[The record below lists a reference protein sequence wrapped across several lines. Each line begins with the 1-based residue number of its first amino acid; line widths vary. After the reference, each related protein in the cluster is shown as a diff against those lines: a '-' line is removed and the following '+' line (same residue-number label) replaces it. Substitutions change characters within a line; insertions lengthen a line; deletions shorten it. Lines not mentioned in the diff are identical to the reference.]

1 MIHSETKLRK
11 KPLKDIGISFQG
23 KNISKNILSLLI
35 KFPMSKRN
43 EILIIGNGRSV
54 LEYFFGKQINTISI
68 VGRIN
73 NFAIRNYSEYIGQR
87 TDIWFNGA
95 NQNLKRQKVIPNEV
109 VVFIPPGILRRKK
122 EKIHDRISRRLHIN
136 KEKYSLIPLETMENY
151 EILTGVKRP
160 TTGTSCILWAIENFE
175 KVIIHGFDFFID
187 SKSHYN
193 DNFITKWLIDWGI
206 NKKGGKHNMMAEKI
220 YIEKLIQDKKVI
232 QLKEYLQS

>member
-1 MIHSETKLRK
+1 
-11 KPLKDIGISFQG
+11 
-23 KNISKNILSLLI
+23 
-35 KFPMSKRN
+35 MSKRK

-54 LEYFFGKQINTISI
+54 LDHSFGKQINKFSI

-73 NFAIRNYSEYIGQR
+73 NYSIDNYAEHVGGK

-95 NQNLKRQKVIPNEV
+95 NKNLKRQKVIPNEI
-109 VVFIPPGILRRKK
+109 VVFIPPEILRRKK
-122 EKIHDRISRRLHIN
+122 EKIHDRISRRLHID
-136 KEKYSLIPLETMENY
+136 KEKYFLIPLETMENY

-160 TTGTSCILWAIENFE
+160 TTGTSCILWAVENFE

-206 NKKGGKHNMMAEKI
+206 NKKGGKHNMMAEKV
-220 YIEKLIQDKKVI
+220 YIEKIIQDKKVI

>member
-1 MIHSETKLRK
+1 
-11 KPLKDIGISFQG
+11 
-23 KNISKNILSLLI
+23 
-35 KFPMSKRN
+35 MSKRK

-54 LEYFFGKQINTISI
+54 LDHSFGEQINAHPI

-73 NFAIRNYSEYIGQR
+73 NFSVENYSEYVGVK

-109 VVFIPPGILRRKK
+109 VVFIPPEILRRKK
-122 EKIHDRISRRLHIN
+122 EKIHDRISRRLHID
-136 KEKYSLIPLETMENY
+136 KEKYFLIPLETMENY

-160 TTGTSCILWAIENFE
+160 TTGTSCILWAVENFE

-193 DNFITKWLIDWGI
+193 DNFITKWLINLGI

>member
-1 MIHSETKLRK
+1 
-11 KPLKDIGISFQG
+11 
-23 KNISKNILSLLI
+23 
-35 KFPMSKRN
+35 MSKRK

-54 LEYFFGKQINTISI
+54 LDHSFGEQINAIPI

-73 NFAIRNYSEYIGQR
+73 NFSIRNYSEYIGQR

-109 VVFIPPGILRRKK
+109 VVFIPPEILRRKK
-122 EKIHDRISRRLHIN
+122 EKIHDRISRRLHID
-136 KEKYSLIPLETMENY
+136 KEKYFLIPLETMENY

-160 TTGTSCILWAIENFE
+160 TTGTSCILWAVENFE

-193 DNFITKWLIDWGI
+193 DNFITKWLIDWEI
-206 NKKGGKHNMMAEKI
+206 NKKGGKHNMVAEKV

>member
-1 MIHSETKLRK
+1 
-11 KPLKDIGISFQG
+11 
-23 KNISKNILSLLI
+23 
-35 KFPMSKRN
+35 MSKRK
-43 EILIIGNGRSV
+43 EILIIGNGRTV
-54 LEYFFGKQINTISI
+54 LDHSFGEQINAIPI

-73 NFAIRNYSEYIGQR
+73 NFSVENYSEYVGVK

-109 VVFIPPGILRRKK
+109 VVFIPPEILRRKK
-122 EKIHDRISRRLHIN
+122 EKIHDRISRRLHID
-136 KEKYSLIPLETMENY
+136 KEKYFLIPLETMENY

-160 TTGTSCILWAIENFE
+160 TTGTSCILWAVENFE

-193 DNFITKWLIDWGI
+193 DNFITKWLIDWEI
-206 NKKGGKHNMMAEKI
+206 NKKGGKHNMVAEKV

>member
-1 MIHSETKLRK
+1 
-11 KPLKDIGISFQG
+11 
-23 KNISKNILSLLI
+23 
-35 KFPMSKRN
+35 MSKRK

-54 LEYFFGKQINTISI
+54 LDHSFGEQINAIPI

-73 NFAIRNYSEYIGQR
+73 NFSVENYSEYVGVK

-109 VVFIPPGILRRKK
+109 VVFIPPEILRRKK
-122 EKIHDRISRRLHIN
+122 EKIHGRISRRLHID
-136 KEKYSLIPLETMENY
+136 KEKYFLIPLETMENY

-160 TTGTSCILWAIENFE
+160 TTGTSCILWAVENFE

>member
-1 MIHSETKLRK
+1 
-11 KPLKDIGISFQG
+11 
-23 KNISKNILSLLI
+23 
-35 KFPMSKRN
+35 MSKRK

-54 LEYFFGKQINTISI
+54 LDHLFGKQINKFSI

-73 NFAIRNYSEYIGQR
+73 NYSIDNYAEHVGGK

-109 VVFIPPGILRRKK
+109 VVFIPPKILRRKK
-122 EKIHDRISRRLHIN
+122 EKIHDQISRRLHID

-193 DNFITKWLIDWGI
+193 DNFITKWLIDWEI
-206 NKKGGKHNMMAEKI
+206 NKKGGKHNMVAEKV

>member
-1 MIHSETKLRK
+1 
-11 KPLKDIGISFQG
+11 
-23 KNISKNILSLLI
+23 
-35 KFPMSKRN
+35 MSKRK

-54 LEYFFGKQINTISI
+54 LDHLFGKQINKFSI

-73 NFAIRNYSEYIGQR
+73 NYSIDNYAEYVGGK

-109 VVFIPPGILRRKK
+109 VVFIPPEILRRKK
-122 EKIHDRISRRLHIN
+122 EKIHDRISRRLHID
-136 KEKYSLIPLETMENY
+136 KEKYFLIPLETMENY

-160 TTGTSCILWAIENFE
+160 MTGTACILWAVENFE
-175 KVIIHGFDFFID
+175 KVIMHGFDFFID

-193 DNFITKWLIDWGI
+193 DNFINKWLIGWGI

>member
-1 MIHSETKLRK
+1 M
-11 KPLKDIGISFQG
+11 
-23 KNISKNILSLLI
+23 
-35 KFPMSKRN
+35 
-43 EILIIGNGRSV
+43 
-54 LEYFFGKQINTISI
+54 
-68 VGRIN
+68 
-73 NFAIRNYSEYIGQR
+73 
-87 TDIWFNGA
+87 
-95 NQNLKRQKVIPNEV
+95 KRQKVIPNEV

-122 EKIHDRISRRLHIN
+122 EKIHDRISRRLHID

-160 TTGTSCILWAIENFE
+160 TTGTASILWAVENFE

>member
-1 MIHSETKLRK
+1 
-11 KPLKDIGISFQG
+11 
-23 KNISKNILSLLI
+23 
-35 KFPMSKRN
+35 MSKRK

-54 LEYFFGKQINTISI
+54 LEYSFGKQINTISI

-73 NFAIRNYSEYIGQR
+73 NFSTRNYSEYIGQR

-109 VVFIPPGILRRKK
+109 VVFIPPEILRRKK
-122 EKIHDRISRRLHIN
+122 EKIHDRISRRLHID

-151 EILTGVKRP
+151 EKITGVKRL
-160 TTGTSCILWAIENFE
+160 TTGTASILWAVENFE
-175 KVIIHGFDFFID
+175 KVLIHGFDFFID

-193 DNFITKWLIDWGI
+193 DNFINKWLIEKGI

-220 YIEKLIQDKKVI
+220 YIEKLIQNKKVI

>member
-1 MIHSETKLRK
+1 
-11 KPLKDIGISFQG
+11 
-23 KNISKNILSLLI
+23 
-35 KFPMSKRN
+35 MSKRK

-54 LEYFFGKQINTISI
+54 LEYSFGKQINTISI

-73 NFAIRNYSEYIGQR
+73 NFAIKNYSEYIGQR

-95 NQNLKRQKVIPNEV
+95 NQNLKRQKVIPDEV
-109 VVFIPPGILRRKK
+109 VVFIPPEILRRKK
-122 EKIHDRISRRLHIN
+122 EKVHDQISNRLHID
-136 KEKYSLIPLETMENY
+136 KKYYSLMPLEVMENY
-151 EILTGVKRP
+151 EKKTGVKRP
-160 TTGTSCILWAIENFE
+160 TTGTASILWAVENFE
-175 KVIIHGFDFFID
+175 KVLIHGFDFFID

-193 DNFITKWLIDWGI
+193 DNFINKWLIEKDI

>member
-1 MIHSETKLRK
+1 
-11 KPLKDIGISFQG
+11 
-23 KNISKNILSLLI
+23 
-35 KFPMSKRN
+35 MSKRK

-54 LEYFFGKQINTISI
+54 LDHSFGKQINKFSI

-73 NFAIRNYSEYIGQR
+73 NYSIDNYAEYVGGK

-95 NQNLKRQKVIPNEV
+95 NQNLKRQKVIPNEI
-109 VVFIPPGILRRKK
+109 VVFIPPEILRRKK
-122 EKIHDRISRRLHIN
+122 EKIHDRISRRLHIE
-136 KEKYSLIPLETMENY
+136 KEKYFLIPLETMENY

-160 TTGTSCILWAIENFE
+160 TTGTSCILWTVENFE

-232 QLKEYLQS
+232 QLKEHLQS

>member
-1 MIHSETKLRK
+1 
-11 KPLKDIGISFQG
+11 
-23 KNISKNILSLLI
+23 
-35 KFPMSKRN
+35 MSKRD

-54 LEYFFGKQINTISI
+54 LEYSFGKQINTISI

-73 NFAIRNYSEYIGQR
+73 NFSIRNYSEYIGRR

-109 VVFIPPGILRRKK
+109 VVFIPPEILRRKK
-122 EKIHDRISRRLHIN
+122 EKIHNLISRRLHIN
-136 KEKYSLIPLETMENY
+136 KEKYSLIPLGTMENY
-151 EILTGVKRP
+151 EILTEVKRP

-175 KVIIHGFDFFID
+175 DVIIHGFDFFID

-220 YIEKLIQDKKVI
+220 YIEKLIKDKKI
-232 QLKEYLQS
+232 IPLKEYLQS

>member
-1 MIHSETKLRK
+1 
-11 KPLKDIGISFQG
+11 
-23 KNISKNILSLLI
+23 
-35 KFPMSKRN
+35 MSKRK

-54 LEYFFGKQINTISI
+54 LKYSFGKQINTISI
-68 VGRIN
+68 VARIN
-73 NFAIRNYSEYIGQR
+73 NFTIKYYSEYIGQK

-109 VVFIPPGILRRKK
+109 VVFIPPEILRRKK
-122 EKIHDRISRRLHIN
+122 EKIHDRISRRLHID
-136 KEKYSLIPLETMENY
+136 KEKYSLIPLETIENY

-160 TTGTSCILWAIENFE
+160 TTGTSCILWAVENFE

-220 YIEKLIQDKKVI
+220 YIEKLIKDKKVT